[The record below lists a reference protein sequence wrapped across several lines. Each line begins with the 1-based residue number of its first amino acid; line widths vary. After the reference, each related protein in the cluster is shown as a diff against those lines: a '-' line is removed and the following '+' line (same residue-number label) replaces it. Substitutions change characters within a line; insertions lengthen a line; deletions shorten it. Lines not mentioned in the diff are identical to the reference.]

1 MAGVSARRAIL
12 HADLDA
18 FFASVEQMDRPEW
31 RGRPVLV
38 GGSGPRAVV
47 AAASYEARRFGCRS
61 AMPMRTARGLC
72 PAAVIA
78 RPRMARY
85 AELSRRFMGILG
97 DHSPLVQALSIDEA
111 FVDVTG
117 TERLFGGAVQVAE
130 SIRARVRREVG
141 VTCSIG
147 VAPTMMVAK
156 IASDMRKPDGLTVID
171 AAELPGAL
179 AGLPIERM
187 WGVGPATAAILRG
200 KGVAC
205 FGDLQ
210 RLDRAGART
219 LIGEGG
225 ESLWDMAHG
234 IDGREVRPERDVK
247 SIGHEETFDTDL
259 PALAEA
265 HAVLARL
272 VESVGTRLRT
282 RGLAC
287 RTITVK
293 IRSGDFTTVTRRVT
307 LPSATDRTDAIWV
320 AARDL
325 LSRWALAGFVP
336 LRLVGVSVSGL
347 APHGEGTSL
356 FRDAGDER
364 ARRLDAARDAAA
376 RKFGKG
382 AIGSAVTMI
391 GTDETA
397 RSLPSDHDDD
407 ALAGA
412 DANHDADVDADGAAG
427 RGRHADRRG
436 RKSGGDRDGDR

>member
-1 MAGVSARRAIL
+1 MAGLTPGRTIL

-18 FFASVEQMDRPEW
+18 FFAGVEQMDHPQW

-61 AMPMRTARGLC
+61 AMPMRTARAMC
-72 PAAVIA
+72 PTAVIA

-85 AELSRRFMGILG
+85 AELSRKFMEILG

-117 TERLFGGAVQVAE
+117 TERLLGGPVKVAE
-130 SIRARVRREVG
+130 SIRHRVRHEVG

-147 VAPTMMVAK
+147 IAPTLLVAK
-156 IASDMRKPDGLTVID
+156 IASDMRKPDGLTVI
-171 AAELPGAL
+171 ALEELPGAL

-187 WGVGPATAAILRG
+187 WGVGPATAVALRQRG
-200 KGVAC
+200 IC
-205 FGDLQ
+205 TFGDLQ
-210 RLDRAGART
+210 RMDRDGARR
-219 LIGEGG
+219 LVGEGG
-225 ESLWDMAHG
+225 ESIWDMAHG
-234 IDGREVRPERDVK
+234 IDRREVRPERDVK
-247 SIGHEETFDTDL
+247 SIGHEETFDADL
-259 PALAEA
+259 PTLEDA
-265 HAVLARL
+265 HAALARL
-272 VESVGTRLRT
+272 VESVGTRLRA

-287 RTITVK
+287 RTVTVK

-307 LPSATDRTDAIWV
+307 LGAATDRTDAIWS

-325 LSRWALAGFVP
+325 LAGWAAAGFVP

-347 APHGEGTSL
+347 VPRDDAEVL

-376 RKFGKG
+376 RRFGKG
-382 AIGSAVTMI
+382 AIGSAVTMR
-391 GTDETA
+391 GADAGGADAGGMDGRDADGRSAPLPFA
-397 RSLPSDHDDD
+397 RHDDD
-407 ALAGA
+407 GA
-412 DANHDADVDADGAAG
+412 DADDGAQDDRS
-427 RGRHADRRG
+427 RGELDHDR
-436 RKSGGDRDGDR
+436 